1 MKLFGWFG
9 GIIAFLAVITAFNS
23 LYVVDQREQAVV
35 LQVGEFVK
43 NVNDEGKDEAGL
55 KYKIPFIQSVVKFD
69 KRNMGLNIPDIE
81 IIASDQ
87 EQLEVDAFVRWRI
100 YDPRQ
105 FYRRLGNERV
115 AQGQLTRFTENAIR
129 DVLGKKLPDEIIS
142 GQRDV
147 IMDEIRELLTDEAQD
162 VGIAIIDV
170 RIRRADRLPEVN
182 ASIFNEMRLAREQEA
197 ERIRAEGD
205 EVAAKIRAEADRER
219 TVLLAKAREE
229 SQIIRG
235 NGDAKRNEI
244 YNSAYGQD
252 LNFFNFYRGLEA
264 CEEAF
269 PAGSRVVISPDKL
282 NICEDILA
290 SARESVPTRR

>member
-1 MKLFGWFG
+1 MKFLSGFGLFLLVL
-9 GIIAFLAVITAFNS
+9 IVVAVMNVFYI
-23 LYVVDQREQAVV
+23 VDQREQAVV
-35 LQVGEFVK
+35 LQVGEAVQV
-43 NVNDEGKDEAGL
+43 VNADEKDEAGL
-55 KYKIPFIQSVVKFD
+55 KMKIPFIQNVAKFD

-81 IIASDQ
+81 VIAADQ

-100 YDPRQ
+100 ADPLQ
-105 FYRRLGNERV
+105 FYRRLGTERV
-115 AQGQLTRFTENAIR
+115 AAGQLTRFTENAIR
-129 DVLGKKLPDEIIS
+129 DVLGSKLPNEIIS

-147 IMDEIRELLTDEAQD
+147 IMDEIRDLLTDEAQD
-162 VGIAIIDV
+162 VGISIIDV

-205 EVAAKIRAEADRER
+205 EVAAKIKAEAERER

-244 YNSAYGQD
+244 YNNVYQQD
-252 LNFFNFYRGLEA
+252 LEFFNFYRGLEA
-264 CEEAF
+264 CEQAF
-269 PAGSRVVISPDKL
+269 PRGSRVVISPDKL
-282 NICEDILA
+282 NICEDILD
-290 SARESVPTRR
+290 SAREAVPSRR

>member
-1 MKLFGWFG
+1 MRLFGWVG
-9 GIIAFLAVITAFNS
+9 GIIAFVLAVIAFNA
-23 LYVVDQREQAVV
+23 LYIVDQREQAIV
-35 LQVGEFVK
+35 LQVGEAVK
-43 NVNDEGKDEAGL
+43 VVNSEGEDEAGL
-55 KYKIPFIQSVVKFD
+55 KYKIPLIQSVVKFD

-81 IIASDQ
+81 VIASDQ

-100 YDPRQ
+100 ADPLQ
-105 FYRRLGNERV
+105 FYRRLGTERV
-115 AQGQLTRFTENAIR
+115 AMGQLTRFTENAIR

-147 IMDEIRELLTDEAQD
+147 IMDEIRELLTGEAED
-162 VGIAIIDV
+162 VGISIIDV

-205 EVAAKIRAEADRER
+205 EVAAKIKAEADRER

-229 SQIIRG
+229 SEIIRG

-244 YNSAYGQD
+244 YNAAYGQD

-264 CEEAF
+264 CEESF

-290 SARESVPTRR
+290 SARQSVPARR